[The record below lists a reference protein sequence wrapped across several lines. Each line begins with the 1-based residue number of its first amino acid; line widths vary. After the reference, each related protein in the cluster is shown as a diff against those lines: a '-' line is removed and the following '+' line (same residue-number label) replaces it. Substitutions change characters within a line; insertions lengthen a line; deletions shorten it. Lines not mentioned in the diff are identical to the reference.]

1 MYFLFKIKCCQII
14 DVILTLLLAMVYIS
28 VFFSLLVLRFPVL
41 LEFDQGNVIARD
53 REMRESARKG
63 SQDKAA
69 LCCSFA
75 LFLLLLAQQTLHT

>member
-1 MYFLFKIKCCQII
+1 
-14 DVILTLLLAMVYIS
+14 MVYIS

-75 LFLLLLAQQTLHT
+75 LFLLLLAQQTQKKVKNDRGSKFSNLSSWKEEA